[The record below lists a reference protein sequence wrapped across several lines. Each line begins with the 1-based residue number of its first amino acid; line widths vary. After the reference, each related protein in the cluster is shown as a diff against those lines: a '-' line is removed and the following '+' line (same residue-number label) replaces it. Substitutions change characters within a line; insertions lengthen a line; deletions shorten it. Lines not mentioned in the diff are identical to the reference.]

1 MSNFCNTDLSGIP
14 IGCDAA
20 LGGIKEVF
28 VVPYTALV
36 TDEDKSTSAFSVR
49 EATVIKNDIIEDFFT
64 NAGSLS
70 DYFRYRF
77 KRETGN
83 FETTVTK
90 EENGAIFY
98 ESTINLVFGKQ
109 EVSKKKEIE
118 QLAKGDLAML
128 VRDNNNKVW
137 VFGMD
142 YPVRLSEG
150 TVETGTAFGD
160 FNGYNLTFSDFSR
173 EMPYE
178 LGGMALED
186 LNSF

>member
-1 MSNFCNTDLSGIP
+1 MNNFCYTDLSGIP
-14 IGCDAA
+14 LGCDAA

-28 VVPYTALV
+28 VVPYTDLV
-36 TDEDKSTSAFSVR
+36 ADADTLLPAYSVR
-49 EATVIKNDIIEDFFT
+49 EATEIKNDVIEDFKT
-64 NAGSLS
+64 KTGSFS
-70 DYFRYRF
+70 DYYRYRF
-77 KRETGN
+77 KKETGS

-109 EVSKKKEIE
+109 EVSKKKEVE

-150 TVETGTAFGD
+150 SVETGTAFGD
-160 FNGYNLTFSDFSR
+160 FNGYNLTFNDFSR

-178 LGGMALED
+178 LGGVALED
-186 LNSF
+186 LNNY